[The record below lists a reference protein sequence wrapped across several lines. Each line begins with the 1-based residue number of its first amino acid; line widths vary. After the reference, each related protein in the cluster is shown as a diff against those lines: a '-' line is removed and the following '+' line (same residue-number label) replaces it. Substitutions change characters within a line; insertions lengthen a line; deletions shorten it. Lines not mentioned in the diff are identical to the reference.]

1 MLEYLMLCRMEKLQ
15 IIKRWYL
22 SWGADNLIQ
31 IYISFVK
38 CKYIVGI
45 RSGKLRL
52 QDFQIHFFGRK
63 WMPGH
68 TSMKKYPLAN
78 IILYACLFTIIIVY
92 ILLNNLAGYTFPI
105 PWADEGIFLWQS
117 ISIQENNT
125 LIAPQLNPTRPLL
138 LMPPGYMIFTG
149 VLFKLIGFSLNA
161 ARHFKYFHYY
171 QDIIYQR
178 NYARFY

>member
-1 MLEYLMLCRMEKLQ
+1 
-15 IIKRWYL
+15 
-22 SWGADNLIQ
+22 
-31 IYISFVK
+31 
-38 CKYIVGI
+38 
-45 RSGKLRL
+45 
-52 QDFQIHFFGRK
+52 
-63 WMPGH
+63 MPGH

-161 ARHFKYFHYY
+161 ARNISLVLMIGVVIQIVLLTRKYSLKF
-171 QDIIYQR
+171 ITLLFIGSLL
-178 NYARFY
+178 RFSTSTKQERL